1 MRTLVARYYGP
12 DDVRLEEATVPA
24 PGPGEI
30 VVRIEACG
38 LCGSDTMD
46 WYLRDRA
53 PLVLGHEPAG
63 VVVAVGPGVTTV
75 APGDRVF
82 VHHHVPCFVCEE
94 CRRGHQ
100 TLCRLFH
107 QTRLDPGGFS
117 QYARVPAPNV
127 ALDVLPLPPHLSFA
141 EATLIEPL
149 ACCLRAWQ
157 RLTVVPGDTVAV
169 IGCGVTGL
177 LHLTLA
183 RRQPVGRVL
192 AVDPVPFRREAAR
205 RLGADATADPAEA
218 ATACRSLDPRGAD
231 LVIIC
236 AGNTAAIAQGL
247 TLAARGAT
255 VLLFAPTPPE
265 ATLPI
270 SPHRLFFDE
279 LTVLTSYSATP
290 LETRAALALLA
301 QGQVPAPALITHQ
314 LPLAAVGQALRLAR
328 QGDQALKIVIHPW
341 AT

>member
-1 MRTLVARYYGP
+1 
-12 DDVRLEEATVPA
+12 
-24 PGPGEI
+24 
-30 VVRIEACG
+30 
-38 LCGSDTMD
+38 
-46 WYLRDRA
+46 
-53 PLVLGHEPAG
+53 
-63 VVVAVGPGVTTV
+63 
-75 APGDRVF
+75 
-82 VHHHVPCFVCEE
+82 
-94 CRRGHQ
+94 
-100 TLCRLFH
+100 
-107 QTRLDPGGFS
+107 
-117 QYARVPAPNV
+117 
-127 ALDVLPLPPHLSFA
+127 
-141 EATLIEPL
+141 
-149 ACCLRAWQ
+149 
-157 RLTVVPGDTVAV
+157 
-169 IGCGVTGL
+169 VTGL

-231 LVIIC
+231 LVIVC